1 MGFARYSKIGR
12 VFMQC
17 IIFLM
22 ILNFFFCMAARLY
35 RKKGFEMVRKVVN
48 SREEAFFL
56 SLMSVGEV
64 CVCFRRL

>member
-1 MGFARYSKIGR
+1 MYNFFDDFK
-12 VFMQC
+12 F
-17 IIFLM
+17 
-22 ILNFFFCMAARLY
+22 FFFCMAARLY